1 MPVPL
6 VGRSA
11 ELKEIARAWHMA
23 PSTRPCTVVIT
34 GEPGIGKSRLVSA
47 VVADL
52 APHAATVLSG
62 AARPHSPAPY
72 DWLASILSRCP
83 GRELSIPADALAWL
97 AQDSLVPA
105 QRYAPGALL
114 RLACRAVHELVG
126 KGPALLVVED
136 LHALDPASLSLIA
149 ELARDPT
156 LPAMLLVTSL
166 PTEVEVTWPMG
177 QVSQPRARDGLVA
190 RTLACLSGSPGA
202 VRQHLGPL
210 GPAEVAEIVPAG
222 LADDLLARSKG
233 NPYHLSELL
242 AALPSALCA
251 LTAREQQVL
260 SFLAAG
266 MSNKQM
272 ARSMGISIR
281 TVAVHVSNVLRKT
294 GNASR
299 TAAAVWAAA
308 RLMGSGV
315 DTPG

>member
-1 MPVPL
+1 M
-6 VGRSA
+6 VGREA
-11 ELKEIARAWHMA
+11 EQKEIARAWSQLDGCG
-23 PSTRPCTVVIT
+23 PRSVVIT

-47 VVADL
+47 VVAGL
-52 APHAATVLSG
+52 TPLAATVLSG
-62 AARPHSPAPY
+62 AARLHSPAPY
-72 DWLASILSRCP
+72 DWLASILSRRP
-83 GRELSIPADALAWL
+83 ARELTIPPDALAWL

-114 RLACRAVHELVG
+114 RLASRAVHQLVG
-126 KGPALLVVED
+126 DGPALLVVED

-149 ELARDPT
+149 ELAGDPT
-156 LPAMLLVTSL
+156 LPAMLLVTSH
-166 PTEVEVTWPMG
+166 P
-177 QVSQPRARDGLVA
+177 ARHGLVA
-190 RTLACLSGSPGA
+190 RTLARLAGTAGA

-210 GPAEVAEIVPAG
+210 GPAEVAEIAPPG
-222 LADDLLARSKG
+222 LAGDLLKRSKG
-233 NPYHLSELL
+233 NPYRLCELL
-242 AALPSALCA
+242 AALPSAFTA
-251 LTAREQQVL
+251 RLTAREQEVL

-294 GNASR
+294 GNTSR

-308 RLMGSGV
+308 RLTGSAA